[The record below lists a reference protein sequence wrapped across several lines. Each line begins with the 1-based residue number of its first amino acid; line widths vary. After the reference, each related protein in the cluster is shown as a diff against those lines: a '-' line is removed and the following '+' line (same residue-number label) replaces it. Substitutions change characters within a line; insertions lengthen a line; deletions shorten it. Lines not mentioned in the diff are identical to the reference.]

1 MSRAGRP
8 LAGRTIVV
16 TRAAE
21 QAGDLARRLRALGAR
36 VLEAPAI
43 AIAPP
48 RSWGAADRAL
58 ERLDRFDLLVVT
70 SVNGVARF
78 VARARQR
85 ARAEARRPTKVRVR
99 RSKNARAGLRRLPVV
114 AIGPATAAAARR
126 AGLRVTAVPRAFRA
140 EGIVRLLPR
149 LARRAGSRAP
159 WGGLQRARILMPR
172 AEAGRDIV
180 PRALR
185 GRGARVA
192 VVPVYRTVPSRRG
205 HAPVVRAL
213 RAGRIDLVVF
223 ASGATVRHF
232 ASGFRGA
239 DRRRLRRVPAAV
251 IGPIT
256 ARETRRLGFRIAA
269 MPARAT
275 IEDLARAIARA
286 LRKTLS

>member
-1 MSRAGRP
+1 MAGAARP

-21 QAGDLARRLRALGAR
+21 QAGELSRRLRALGAR

-43 AIAPP
+43 AFAPP
-48 RSWGAADRAL
+48 RSWGAADRAIA
-58 ERLDRFDLLVVT
+58 RLDRFDLLVVT
-70 SVNGVARF
+70 SVNAAARF
-78 VARARQR
+78 LARARL
-85 ARAEARRPTKVRVR
+85 
-99 RSKNARAGLRRLPVV
+99 RAGAGSALRRVAVV

-126 AGLRVTAVPRAFRA
+126 GGLRVRAVPRDFRA

-149 LARRAGSRAP
+149 RLG
-159 WGGLQRARILMPR
+159 RARILIPR
-172 AEAGRDIV
+172 AEVARDLV

-185 GRGARVA
+185 KRGAIVT
-192 VVPVYRTVPSRRG
+192 VVPVYRTVPARRG
-205 HAPVVRAL
+205 RGLVARAL
-213 RAGRIDLVVF
+213 RAGRIDLVSF

-232 ASGFRGA
+232 AAGFAAA

-256 ARETRRLGFRIAA
+256 AREARRCGFRIAA

-275 IEDLARAIARA
+275 IPDLARAIARA
-286 LRKTLS
+286 LRSRPG